1 MSEHR
6 TTRAQAAVDGR
17 THWLTFL
24 RWAAA
29 VTVTTVALLLPRIG
43 QAQEWRTISSS
54 RQLAGE
60 DVLAVG
66 VKYGAGRLD
75 IAPGTAGSL
84 YRANVRYDANTFR
97 PRIDYS
103 SGKLDVS
110 IEGSSARGRNLRGG
124 NLDLRLSPE
133 VPIELRLEFGA
144 AEATVE
150 LGGLR
155 ILNGNISTGAS
166 VTTLRVSEQNP
177 TECNEFQLQVGAARF
192 EAVGLGNLNARRI
205 VVKGGVGDV
214 VLDFTGTPR
223 ADIDAHVEMGLGALT
238 LRVPSSLGVRVDRG
252 GLLTSFDSQGLVKRG
267 NTFFSENW
275 ESAERK
281 LTMSLDAAFGT
292 IRVVWVDG

>member
-1 MSEHR
+1 MSDHR
-6 TTRAQAAVDGR
+6 TSRTRATVHGR
-17 THWLTFL
+17 TRRIAIL
-24 RWAAA
+24 RVAAA
-29 VTVTTVALLLPRIG
+29 VSVATLALLLPRAG
-43 QAQEWRTISSS
+43 QAQDWRTVSSS
-54 RQLAGE
+54 RLRSGE

-66 VKYGAGRLD
+66 VKYGAGTLD

-84 YRANVRYDANTFR
+84 YRANLRYDANTFR
-97 PRIDYS
+97 PQIDYA
-103 SGKLDVS
+103 SGRLDVS

-133 VPIELRLEFGA
+133 IPIELRLEFGA
-144 AEATVE
+144 AEANLE

-155 ILNGNISTGAS
+155 VRSGTISTGAS
-166 VTTLRVSEQNP
+166 VTTLRVSKANP
-177 TECNEFQLQVGAARF
+177 EDCDEFQLQVGAARF

-223 ADIDAHVEMGLGALT
+223 ADMDARVEMGLGALT
-238 LRVPSSLGVRVDRG
+238 LRVPKSLGVRVERG

-267 NTFFSENW
+267 STFFSENW
-275 ESAERK
+275 EDAERK
-281 LTMSLDAAFGT
+281 LSMSLDAAFGT